1 MNLIDFKIAARS
13 LFRHTKRNLL
23 LGGAIAAVTLLLV
36 LMGGLT
42 EGIRSAM
49 LESASTLM
57 TGHVNVGGFFK
68 FTSGASAPMVTDY
81 RAVLAETRRL
91 VPEIDYSTDRVRG
104 YAKAVSERTSM
115 DLVLAGID
123 VKSEPG
129 LRRNLR
135 LEEGSLAA
143 LEKPGTLLLFHDQ
156 AKKLEV
162 KVGDAITLSAPT
174 SRGVNNTVDLQVAG
188 VAKNLGIL
196 SSFTAFVPAVTL
208 RNLYRENDSNTGAI
222 HLYLRDPSRAGQ
234 VAARLRGG
242 LAKAG
247 WRVMDPEA
255 KPYWEK
261 LMAKVNA
268 EDWTGQ
274 KLDITTWEDELT
286 FLSWILSA
294 IGVISGVL
302 LTVLL
307 VIVIIGIVNTLAIAI
322 RERTREIGT
331 LRAIGMQRTKVL
343 WLFLLETLLLGL
355 AGTIGGALVG
365 VALAVA
371 LDLWHLPV
379 PDSMQMFLMQQHLT
393 MTVVGRA
400 VVVRALFI
408 LLVTVLAALLP
419 ALRAARLRPITAIH
433 HIG

>member
-1 MNLIDFKIAARS
+1 MTLIDFQIALRN
-13 LFRHTKRNLL
+13 LLRHTKRNLFL
-23 LGGAIAAVTLLLV
+23 ASAIAAVTALLV
-36 LMGGLT
+36 VLGAFT
-42 EGIRSAM
+42 EGIRTAM